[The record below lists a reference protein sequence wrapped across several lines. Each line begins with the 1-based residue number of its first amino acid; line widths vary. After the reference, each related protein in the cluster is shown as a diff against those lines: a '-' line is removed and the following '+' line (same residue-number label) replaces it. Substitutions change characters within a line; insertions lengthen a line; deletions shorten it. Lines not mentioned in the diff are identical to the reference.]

1 MSNTASEN
9 GLNEKWRPSNL
20 LRVQGAPTR
29 VAWTTTRVLVMAADG
44 METPAA
50 TERDQLL
57 ESEQQRLRRGN

>member
-1 MSNTASEN
+1 
-9 GLNEKWRPSNL
+9 
-20 LRVQGAPTR
+20 
-29 VAWTTTRVLVMAADG
+29 VLVMAADG